1 MDKIGSEPIQYD
13 IPLLACHKPETLC
26 SVSSLLRRRTD
37 ENNHVELLMQSTL
50 TLSAVLSRLAAL
62 LFIVI
67 AFTPLV
73 TFSVQ
78 AETIR
83 FAPLPMENRE
93 TVVKQ
98 YRPMVLY
105 LEKTLNLTIEFVFTD
120 NYADIINNFT
130 QGKIDLAYLGPLPY
144 VELRAKESKAE
155 PLVHFNEASGKPM
168 YTCAIATLA
177 DSPLQLQGL
186 KNKTVALT
194 QPLSTCGYLSV
205 NGLLQEQGSSL
216 EDNRYT
222 YLDKHDA
229 VALAV
234 VRGEYDV
241 GGLKTA
247 IGKKYAH
254 MGLKIVAETAPVPS
268 FGLVANRTTL
278 SATTI
283 EALRDVLTK
292 LDPFVADKEMLATW
306 GENIRFGAVAASD
319 KDYDVV
325 RKFKGNIVIPT
336 ANKER

>member
-1 MDKIGSEPIQYD
+1 M
-13 IPLLACHKPETLC
+13 H
-26 SVSSLLRRRTD
+26 
-37 ENNHVELLMQSTL
+37 STFVP
-50 TLSAVLSRLAAL
+50 SAVLSRLATL

-67 AFTPLV
+67 ALTPLV
-73 TFSVQ
+73 TSSVQ

-83 FAPLPMENRE
+83 FAPLPLENRE

-105 LEKTLNLTIEFVFTD
+105 LEKKLNVTIEFVFSD

-130 QGKIDLAYLGPLPY
+130 KGQIDLAYLGPLPY
-144 VELRAKESKAE
+144 VELRAKDSKAE

-177 DSPLQLQGL
+177 DSPLHLQGL
-186 KNKTVALT
+186 KKKAIALT

-234 VRGEYDV
+234 VRGEYDA

-254 MGLKIVAETAPVPS
+254 MGLKIVAETAAMPS
-268 FGLVANRTTL
+268 FGLVANRATM
-278 SATTI
+278 SASTMQALR
-283 EALRDVLTK
+283 EALIA
-292 LDPFVADKEMLATW
+292 LDPVAADKEMLATW
-306 GENIRFGAVAASD
+306 GDNIRFGAVAASD

-325 RKFKGNIVIPT
+325 RKFKGNSVIPT

>member
-1 MDKIGSEPIQYD
+1 MHHDQPFSD
-13 IPLLACHKPETLC
+13 IVEILMC
-26 SVSSLLRRRTD
+26 SPFTPY
-37 ENNHVELLMQSTL
+37 
-50 TLSAVLSRLAAL
+50 AVLSRLATLMSTL
-62 LFIVI
+62 LVVSFMI
-67 AFTPLV
+67 AATA
-73 TFSVQ
+73 Q

-83 FAPLPMENRE
+83 FAPLPLENRE

-105 LEKTLNLTIEFVFTD
+105 LEKKLNVTIEFVFTD

-130 QGKIDLAYLGPLPY
+130 KGQIDLAYLGPLPY
-144 VELRAKESKAE
+144 VELRAKDSQAE

-177 DSPLQLQGL
+177 DSQLQLKGL
-186 KNKTVALT
+186 KKKAIALT

-205 NGLLQEQGSSL
+205 NGLLQEQGSRL

-234 VRGEYDV
+234 VRGEYDA

-254 MGLKIVAETAPVPS
+254 MGLKIVTETAPMPS
-268 FGLVANRTTL
+268 FGLVANRATM
-278 SATTI
+278 SASTMQALR
-283 EALRDVLTK
+283 EALITLE
-292 LDPFVADKEMLATW
+292 PAAADKEMLATW
-306 GENIRFGAVAASD
+306 GDNIRYGAVAASD
-319 KDYDVV
+319 KDYEVV